1 MKIILKNVSKRFGSN
16 NVIKNFNYSFERN
29 SYAILGRNGAGKSTL
44 LKIIGNLLLPSEGN
58 ILYDFNN
65 KKNIIKNMFFCAP
78 YQEIVSELTV
88 EEFLIFHKKFRNI
101 ELNIDE
107 LLKEFNLLNFKNHKI
122 ENLSSGTIQKIKLL
136 IAFFTDSSFI
146 LLDEPTTNLD
156 NESKKVYS
164 QMMMKYSNS
173 KGIIIATNDENDIV
187 NNNTQLIKIS

>member
-16 NVIKNFNYSFERN
+16 NVIKNFNYSFKRN
-29 SYAILGRNGAGKSTL
+29 SYAILGKNGAGKSTL

-65 KKNIIKNMFFCAP
+65 KKNIIQNMFFCAP
-78 YQEIVSELTV
+78 YQEIISELTV

-136 IAFFTDSSFI
+136 IAFFTDSNFI

-164 QMMMKYSNS
+164 QMMMKYSSS
-173 KGIIIATNDENDIV
+173 KGIIIATNDENDIII
-187 NNNTQLIKIS
+187 NNTELIKIS

>member
-136 IAFFTDSSFI
+136 IAFFTDSNFI

-164 QMMMKYSNS
+164 QMMMKYSSS